1 MYHVG
6 LHSGKSVHKLNAM
19 LVDLDYYKIN
29 AFKDLN
35 AEQIIGLLE
44 QELDYLTP
52 SYYIDSGRGLYI
64 IWLLEDTYVTRK
76 SKSYWTKIEK
86 TLIEVFKNFGAD
98 EKVHDVARVIRIIGS
113 VNSKTG
119 KEVRVIESPY
129 LLNGSVAKRYEMGD
143 IAEYFWGSRELFYD
157 NKTKEKKQVK
167 KSKKRK
173 QTKKIIQIKN
183 TYTLHWNRCRDLEKL
198 VDMRKNKAEEGWRE
212 YLLFLYRLNLLYSN
226 ESSEKALEMVLELNS
241 KLAIPLDDNEVIKAT
256 ENAEGVSKVYH
267 RLTQNYKETYD
278 ISLNQHL
285 YNGGAYIYTNK
296 AIIKHLQITEEEQK
310 SLTTIIGTEEKK
322 CRKNKQNKI
331 YYKQNKDIFDKYY
344 QENKEDIS
352 IKNKM
357 IYQEKL
363 KTEGKL
369 SRKEKTELIRIEV
382 KYLLKQGLSQRQIA
396 KKLSMSVG
404 AINKYVK
411 LIKSEQE

>member
-64 IWLLEDTYVTRK
+64 IWLLEDTYATRK

-183 TYTLHWNRCRDLEKL
+183 TYTLHWNRD
-198 VDMRKNKAEEGWRE
+198 RK
-212 YLLFLYRLNLLYSN
+212 
-226 ESSEKALEMVLELNS
+226 
-241 KLAIPLDDNEVIKAT
+241 
-256 ENAEGVSKVYH
+256 
-267 RLTQNYKETYD
+267 
-278 ISLNQHL
+278 
-285 YNGGAYIYTNK
+285 
-296 AIIKHLQITEEEQK
+296 
-310 SLTTIIGTEEKK
+310 
-322 CRKNKQNKI
+322 
-331 YYKQNKDIFDKYY
+331 
-344 QENKEDIS
+344 
-352 IKNKM
+352 
-357 IYQEKL
+357 
-363 KTEGKL
+363 
-369 SRKEKTELIRIEV
+369 
-382 KYLLKQGLSQRQIA
+382 
-396 KKLSMSVG
+396 SV
-404 AINKYVK
+404 V
-411 LIKSEQE
+411 